1 MRHARTARNLRLT
14 PEARRER
21 RRNIVRGV
29 ALSVAILAVTLA
41 LVTAGVIVALGHGPS
56 EVVVPNIVG
65 QTFDQATATLK
76 RVGLEGKQMS
86 EIFSDKVDEGVVAKQ
101 RPDPQ
106 MTVKQGRLI
115 ELTVSRGPKSVKVPA
130 LVGKSVTEAQE
141 FLQRSYLKLGDLHR
155 IASGEP
161 ADTVLVQTP
170 EAGTVV
176 DRDSKVNLQ
185 ASGGADFGTWRTSG
199 GQKWVFMR
207 LTLVVPAGEDMQGVR
222 VVLESDND
230 ETVYDELHRPG
241 EKVSLDI
248 RGKRGTQVKVYLEE
262 KKVFEQELR

>member
-1 MRHARTARNLRLT
+1 MPHPHSARNLRLT

-21 RRNIVRGV
+21 TRNIVRG
-29 ALSVAILAVTLA
+29 AGLSLAILAVTIA
-41 LVTAGVIVALGHGPS
+41 VVTAGVILALGHGPA
-56 EVVVPNIVG
+56 EAVVPNVVG
-65 QTFDQATATLK
+65 QTLDQATTTLK
-76 RVGLEGKQMS
+76 HVGLEGKQMS
-86 EIFSDKVDEGVVAKQ
+86 EIFSDTVDEGVVAKQ

-106 MTVKQGRLI
+106 MTVKQGRLV
-115 ELTVSRGPKSVKVPA
+115 ELTVSRGPKSVKMPA
-130 LVGKSVTEAQE
+130 LRGKSVTEAQD
-141 FLQRSYLKLGDLHR
+141 FIQRSYLKMGDLHR
-155 IASGEP
+155 IASDEP
-161 ADTVLVQTP
+161 EDTVLTQTP

-176 DRDSKVNLQ
+176 DRDSQVNLQ

-222 VVLESDND
+222 VVLAGDSDD
-230 ETVYDELHRPG
+230 VVYDELHRPG